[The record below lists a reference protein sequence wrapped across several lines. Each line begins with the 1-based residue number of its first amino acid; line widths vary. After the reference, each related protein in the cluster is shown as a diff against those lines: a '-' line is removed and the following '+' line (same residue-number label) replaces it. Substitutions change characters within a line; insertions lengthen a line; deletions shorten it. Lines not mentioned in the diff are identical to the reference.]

1 MYKMMLPLIAVGLSA
16 CGGSSTTDPTNFII
30 NTPTGTPLSTTTAKS
45 FTQTSASSPYTIG
58 AGGSA
63 FTLTRTNTAAAH
75 LSTYSLVI
83 GGVTYNLAPQA
94 GNSST
99 STNNSFVGTVGA
111 TTATVFLNEN
121 KPNASIANIQLK
133 TSGAS
138 EELFGIVGNATPTSA
153 LTSTASYAG
162 IGEISVD
169 RAGASPTFDD
179 APASTVNMSVD
190 FGAGSLS
197 GTFNVSDAAGDAGG
211 IDIAGSTTLPFTGTV
226 SGNTFS
232 ANVDYTNLVGI
243 TTNLNSVTAANP
255 VEGGFYGP
263 NGENAVGVG
272 LSLGQSSV
280 ANDVVIYTR
289 IQADKQ

>member
-1 MYKMMLPLIAVGLSA
+1 
-16 CGGSSTTDPTNFII
+16 
-30 NTPTGTPLSTTTAKS
+30 
-45 FTQTSASSPYTIG
+45 
-58 AGGSA
+58 
-63 FTLTRTNTAAAH
+63 
-75 LSTYSLVI
+75 
-83 GGVTYNLAPQA
+83 
-94 GNSST
+94 
-99 STNNSFVGTVGA
+99 
-111 TTATVFLNEN
+111 
-121 KPNASIANIQLK
+121 
-133 TSGAS
+133 
-138 EELFGIVGNATPTSA
+138 

-169 RAGASPTFDD
+169 RAGVSPTFDD

-190 FGAGSLS
+190 FGAGTLS